1 MLNFIWFFVFSSGA
15 FAADLHVKWSE
26 GEHLE
31 LGLHGSAEAC
41 MELGFGKDCPATKN
55 IPRRDGK
62 VSFSYGE
69 LITSADYYL
78 MPTDMYKD
86 RRAGIKRVI
95 KCAHKQ
101 MHFHGEQEETG
112 SENYPGCTLEG
123 IVGMPGYLEVVSKN
137 YAHFGWNNMLAYVKY
152 HGLALQKARASFLAR
167 KTDPTASRHLLH
179 QALIANAFADHYLSD
194 AFASGHIRVPRAQ
207 VARWAEA
214 RLRVL
219 VKGKRGDLLTM
230 LLHDRESIS
239 LKTQKEEGLLVQNS
253 AGDRWYTRG
262 DSHLHLK
269 SYPNDPVREIPEQAI
284 KESVKE
290 VLVAWS
296 TGELPEDIYS
306 ATLYVPFYKGV
317 PLAEKLSAKFQGMR
331 QSDFIKAFYSGIPF
345 YERLLHRKRDLEKM
359 LKELPSIF
367 GVFRKDVARDL
378 ENNPELRLR
387 LPAPYIE
394 AFSAVH

>member
-1 MLNFIWFFVFSSGA
+1 MLNFIFILFFSTGA
-15 FAADLHVKWSE
+15 FAADQNIKWSE

-31 LGLHGSAEAC
+31 LGLHGAAEAC
-41 MELGFGKDCPATKN
+41 AELGFGKECPAAKN

-78 MPTDMYKD
+78 KPIDLYND
-86 RRAGIKRVI
+86 RREGIKKVI

-101 MHFHGEQEETG
+101 MHFHNEQEQTG
-112 SENYPGCTLEG
+112 SEEYPGCTFEG
-123 IVGMPGYLEVVSKN
+123 IIGMPGYLEVVSKN

-152 HGLALQKARASFLAR
+152 HGLALQKARDSFLTR
-167 KTDPTASRHLLH
+167 KTDPTNSRYFLR
-179 QALIANAFADHYLSD
+179 QALIYNAYADHYLSD

-214 RLRVL
+214 RLSGL

-262 DSHLHLK
+262 DSHLHLN

-290 VLVAWS
+290 VLIAWS
-296 TGELPEDIYS
+296 TGELPQDIYT

-317 PLAEKLSAKFQGMR
+317 PLSEKLSAKYQGMK
-331 QSDFIKAFYSGIPF
+331 QNEFIKAFYSGIPF

-359 LKELPSIF
+359 LKELPTIF
-367 GVFRKDVARDL
+367 GMFRKDVARDL